1 MKIEEE
7 IKEGKFRDHYQR
19 VAVNILFTANWLH
32 GRFASF
38 FKQFGLTP
46 QQFNIL
52 RILRGQVPNKI
63 SGVEI
68 KARMLDR
75 HSDISRL
82 LDRLL
87 KKNLIS
93 KTQCPNDK
101 RAGEIAITPE
111 GLALLSQIDSQ
122 FNKMERAMLAD
133 LSEEEALQLST
144 LLDKCRA

>member
-7 IKEGKFRDHYQR
+7 IKEGKFRDQYQR
-19 VAVNILFTANWLH
+19 VAVNILFTANWLN

-38 FKQFGLTP
+38 FKDFGLTP

-75 HSDISRL
+75 NSDISRL

-87 KKNLIS
+87 KKKLIS

-101 RAGEIAITPE
+101 RAGEIAITAA
-111 GLALLSQIDSQ
+111 GLDLLAQIDAQ
-122 FNKMERAMLAD
+122 FNKMERALLAD
-133 LSEEEALQLST
+133 LSEAEALQLST
-144 LLDKCRA
+144 LLDKCRG